1 MQDSFKGNF
10 FYRVRSFSLGKD
22 IQELKEKEMFE
33 AEIF

>member
-10 FYRVRSFSLGKD
+10 FRVRSFSLGKD
-22 IQELKEKEMFE
+22 IQELKEKEKFE